1 MKVILSLDKKLRTNL
16 LILFVAGLL
25 FWSSMASLLATLP
38 LYVKYIGASK
48 QEIGIV
54 MGSFAIGLLSF
65 RSLLGRLADK
75 RGRKIVLLI
84 GTGVVSI
91 APLLYLGVSS
101 VPLLMAVRAFHG
113 ISIAAFSTAYAAL
126 VADLAPVENR
136 GEVIGYMSLVTSLGV
151 AIGPAVGSYIQE
163 GFGYSPLFI
172 VSSGLGFASMLCTA
186 KIVNPPLDSHTE
198 IKALKEKFW
207 RSLVS
212 PRVRT
217 LAVILLLIGLTFG
230 TMRNFIPLFIK
241 ETEINLSPGLF
252 YTASAIA
259 SFNVRLLVG
268 RAGDRYGRGLFVT
281 ISLVFYTIA
290 MFSIWSAHNPQTFLI
305 AGAIEGAGLG
315 TLIPMMSAIIADRAS
330 GKDRGKMFSLCMTG
344 FDLGIAIA
352 GPVVGTIAEEIG
364 YRNIFACAASLAFLA
379 IIIFLTFSSKDLS
392 HSLQFALGRIG
403 DTYALNKKELS
414 IRES

>member
-1 MKVILSLDKKLRTNL
+1 MKVILSLDRKLRTNL

-38 LYVKYIGASK
+38 LYVADVGANK

-65 RSLLGRLADK
+65 RSSLGRLADR

-101 VPLLMAVRAFHG
+101 VPLLMTVRAFHG

-126 VADLAPVENR
+126 IADLAPEENR

-151 AIGPAVGSYIQE
+151 AIGPALGSYVQE
-163 GFGYSPLFI
+163 AFGYSPLFI
-172 VSSGLGFASMLCTA
+172 LSSGLGFASMSCTA
-186 KIVNPPLDSHTE
+186 KVVNPPTE
-198 IKALKEKFW
+198 AQIQTKAVGEKFW
-207 RSLVS
+207 RLLVS

-217 LAVILLLIGLTFG
+217 PAMILLLIGLTFG
-230 TMRNFIPLFIK
+230 TMRNFVPLFIK
-241 ETEINLSPGLF
+241 ETQIELSPGLF

-259 SFNVRLLVG
+259 SFSVRLLVG
-268 RAGDRYGRGLFVT
+268 RAADRYGRGLFVT
-281 ISLVFYTIA
+281 ISLVLYTAA
-290 MFSIWSAHNPQTFLI
+290 MLSIRFAYNSQTFLI
-305 AGAIEGAGLG
+305 AGAIEGAGSG
-315 TLIPMMSAIIADRAS
+315 ILIPMMSAIIADRALA
-330 GKDRGKMFSLCMTG
+330 KERGKMFGLCMTG

-352 GPVVGTIAEEIG
+352 GPVIGFVAQEIG

-379 IIIFLTFSSKDLS
+379 IIIFLTLSSKDLPN
-392 HSLQFALGRIG
+392 SLRFALGRTG
-403 DTYALNKKELS
+403 DTYALNQ
-414 IRES
+414 